1 MRKSLITFSF
11 FFILTLGYSQN
22 SDYNKNDDENAQS
35 EISGAYIGIFER
47 NGNTSNIEL
56 NFMNGIYSGESEI
69 EKFPAICNGNYSI
82 SNNTIEFENVCVW
95 TAEFDWTLILGENW
109 NYTKEN
115 NILIMTKSNG
125 DKYTLTKQ

>member
-1 MRKSLITFSF
+1 MKIGKLGLLIVLGLVLMMRC
-11 FFILTLGYSQN
+11 
-22 SDYNKNDDENAQS
+22 NKNDDENAQP

-82 SNNTIEFENVCVW
+82 SNNTIKFENVCVW

>member
-1 MRKSLITFSF
+1 MKIGKLGLLIVLGLVLMMRC
-11 FFILTLGYSQN
+11 
-22 SDYNKNDDENAQS
+22 NKNDDENAQP

-69 EKFPAICNGNYSI
+69 EKFPAICNGNYLI

>member
-1 MRKSLITFSF
+1 MKIGKLGLLIVLGLVLMMRC
-11 FFILTLGYSQN
+11 
-22 SDYNKNDDENAQS
+22 NKNDVENAQS

-69 EKFPAICNGNYSI
+69 EKFPAICNGNYLI